1 VTNYLAA
8 ILIVAAVALF
18 VAAPLSGGFSRRRRS
33 TILELELE
41 RLEHDRGL
49 AVQGLREL
57 EFDHEMGK
65 LDEGD
70 YRDLKR
76 SLEDRALSAMSAIER
91 AHAETRGAQR
101 APAMRLA
108 SRGARAAAT
117 GAGVAA
123 ASPPPLRLS
132 ASATRRNAGASG
144 AGVPP
149 VVNFCP
155 QCGVRV
161 GAGHNFCAE
170 CGTNLSAGVIRTA
183 SRAE

>member
-1 VTNYLAA
+1 VANYLAA

-18 VAAPLSGGFSRRRRS
+18 VAAPLSGGFPRRRRS

-57 EFDHEMGK
+57 EFDREMGK
-65 LDEGD
+65 LDDAD

-76 SLEDRALSAMSAIER
+76 SLEDRALSAMTAIER
-91 AHAETRGAQR
+91 AHAAR
-101 APAMRLA
+101 
-108 SRGARAAAT
+108 RAAAT
-117 GAGVAA
+117 ASPMRRAARLARPASAVESPVTPVTPLRASSSRRMSSAAGAGH
-123 ASPPPLRLS
+123 
-132 ASATRRNAGASG
+132 
-144 AGVPP
+144 P

-161 GAGHNFCAE
+161 GAGHNFCAA
-170 CGTNLSAGVIRTA
+170 CGANLNAITTRSAA
-183 SRAE
+183 RAD

>member
-1 VTNYLAA
+1 MANYLAA

-18 VAAPLSGGFSRRRRS
+18 VAAPLSGGFRRRRRS
-33 TILELELE
+33 TSLELELE
-41 RLEHDRGL
+41 RLEHERGL

-65 LDEGD
+65 LDEVD

-91 AHAETRGAQR
+91 AHRETRAST
-101 APAMRLA
+101 MRLA
-108 SRGARAAAT
+108 PRRARAT
-117 GAGVAA
+117 TVAA
-123 ASPPPLRLS
+123 APAPSLEASTGTPSARLPI
-132 ASATRRNAGASG
+132 GAAALSKQ
-144 AGVPP
+144 VI
-149 VVNFCP
+149 NFCP

-161 GAGHNFCAE
+161 GAGHNYCAE
-170 CGTNLSAGVIRTA
+170 CGGNLNAVAVRTA

>member
-1 VTNYLAA
+1 VANYLAA

-18 VAAPLSGGFSRRRRS
+18 VAAPLSGGFPRRRRS

-57 EFDHEMGK
+57 EFDREMGK
-65 LDEGD
+65 LDDAD

-91 AHAETRGAQR
+91 AHAAR
-101 APAMRLA
+101 
-108 SRGARAAAT
+108 RAAAPASSMRRAARFARPAPAGESPASPVT
-117 GAGVAA
+117 PLRAASTRRMSGAAGAGH
-123 ASPPPLRLS
+123 
-132 ASATRRNAGASG
+132 
-144 AGVPP
+144 P

-161 GAGHNFCAE
+161 GTGHNFCAA
-170 CGTNLSAGVIRTA
+170 CGANLNAVATRTA